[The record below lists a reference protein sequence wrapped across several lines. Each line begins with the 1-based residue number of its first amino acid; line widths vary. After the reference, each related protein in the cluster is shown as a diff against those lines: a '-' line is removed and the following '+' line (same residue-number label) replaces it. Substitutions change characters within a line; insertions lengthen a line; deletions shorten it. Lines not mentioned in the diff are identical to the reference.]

1 MEIEKK
7 LNISLIG
14 LIGSTLLII
23 SEFFPWFSDENLIE
37 LFILI
42 TIVQI
47 ENSFLFLFPLISG
60 SICLTASI
68 LVIYKFDF
76 RIKSVIL
83 SFVGLGFQFIF
94 FIDYLSQ
101 EILFLSE
108 ARPGFY
114 IGVIGFLLIISNV
127 IYLLTNTEKK
137 GGLDNHQ

>member
-14 LIGSTLLII
+14 LIGSSFLII

-108 ARPGFY
+108 AGPGFY
-114 IGVIGFLLIISNV
+114 IGVIGFLLMISNL